1 MRLKNFVKQLLS
13 VFVLGGTI
21 YYVYLHLGDFQEAP
35 VFNLTAVVP
44 LIIVSLGF
52 QFLQAL
58 IFKYQTQLFSLNLS
72 VKHWFGLAATSVMYN
87 LLFPARGGLFARGYF
102 LQKKYQFQYSHYA
115 GLMLIMLIL
124 GLFITSFAS
133 LLAHAWNIY
142 EYAWLNKSTFTVAL
156 AAMATSTFVF
166 LFILIVTKKRIGNLV
181 KNWARINSLWDG
193 FSQISS
199 QLNLNRKALFL
210 LTLSFLTTVLV
221 MSARLLFSGSLL
233 GLDLTL
239 PLCIIIQTMVGLSVF
254 VSFTPGNLGVK
265 EGIIVALLTSQG
277 IAPETAIIVAGVD
290 RLCSALVI
298 LLFGVP
304 FHFVLIK
311 DNDL

>member
-1 MRLKNFVKQLLS
+1 MLC
-13 VFVLGGTI
+13 GAI
-21 YYVYLHLGDFQEAP
+21 YYAYLHLSDFQELPA
-35 VFNLTAVVP
+35 FNLTAVVP
-44 LIIVSLGF
+44 LIIASLGF
-52 QFLQAL
+52 QVLQAL

-72 VKHWFGLAATSVMYN
+72 AKHWFGLAATSTMYN

-102 LQKKYQFQYSHYA
+102 LQKKYQLQYSHYA
-115 GLMLIMLIL
+115 GLMLTMLIL
-124 GLFITSFAS
+124 GLIITSFAS
-133 LLAHAWNIY
+133 LLAHAWSFY
-142 EYAWLNKSTFTVAL
+142 EYAWFNKSTFTVAL
-156 AAMATSTFVF
+156 AAFTAGMFAC
-166 LFILIVTKKRIGNLV
+166 LFISIVPKKRIGEMV

-199 QLNLNRKALFL
+199 QIKLNRIALFL

-221 MSARLLFSGSLL
+221 MSARLLLSGSLL

-254 VSFTPGNLGVK
+254 VSFTPGNLGIK
-265 EGIIVALLTSQG
+265 EGIIIAVLTSQG
-277 IAPETAIIVAGVD
+277 ITPETAIIVAAVD

-304 FHFVLIK
+304 FHFVLIR
-311 DNDL
+311 DNEL